1 MSKSRASKIA
11 AITYTLRTLAE
22 KRSDVPKILR
32 KVRKIGYL
40 NIQASGGL
48 YVELPPEELRQM
60 ADDAG
65 LKIIG
70 AHVGL
75 SDMQDDLPAVIGRLQ
90 TYGTK
95 YVAIPFVN
103 PDDKTAATWRGL
115 ARQFEVQARRLR
127 KAGIILQYHNHAHEF
142 EKFGIRGGKGGTT
155 AHEIIMQNSS
165 LQAELDVAWVARGG
179 YDPAAYLKTIKG
191 RADQIHIKDW
201 GIVNGQPD
209 WRAVGEGGLNW
220 QAIVKAAKTARVKTY
235 IVEQDECPVT
245 NDPLKSIAI
254 SFENMMQMPL

>member
-11 AITYTLRTLAE
+11 AITYTLRDLA
-22 KRSDVPKILR
+22 KKPSDVPKVLK

-48 YVELPPEELRQM
+48 YIELPPAELRKM

-70 AHVGL
+70 AHIGL
-75 SDMQDDLPAVIGRLQ
+75 ADMQNDLSAVVDQLE
-90 TYGTK
+90 TYGTR
-95 YVAIPFVN
+95 YVSIPIVN
-103 PDDKTAATWRGL
+103 PDKKTAAEWRRL
-115 ARQFEVQARRLR
+115 SRQFEIEAKRLS
-127 KAGIILQYHNHAHEF
+127 KHGIILQYHNHAHEF
-142 EKFGIRGGKGGTT
+142 EKFGIRGGKGGAT

-179 YDPAAYLKTIKG
+179 YDPADYLAGLKG
-191 RADQIHIKDW
+191 RADQIHAKDW
-201 GIVNGQPD
+201 GIVNGQPE

-220 QAIVKAAKTARVKTY
+220 KAIVKAAKTARVKMY
-235 IVEQDECPVT
+235 IVEQDNCPVT

-254 SFENMMQMPL
+254 SFENLMQMPL